1 MVIVT
6 KDVNVILI
14 DMPTGKNE
22 VVTPNEDG
30 SYTLFINA
38 RLSYNGQ
45 LNAYRHGMRH
55 IEHDDFDKY
64 DVDRIEYSA
73 HNLQASSKCESIP
86 ATEYEF
92 RLKKL
97 RQRKKQIEKEWIETQ
112 ERIKILQA
120 YDHDFFYAAEQA
132 KFYGDNLK

>member
-97 RQRKKQIEKEWIETQ
+97 RQRKKQIEKEF
-112 ERIKILQA
+112 KLNSFYFILLLLQ
-120 YDHDFFYAAEQA
+120 
-132 KFYGDNLK
+132 NLLLHLQQSFLQQC